1 MAWMAAL
8 KLACRGRTMADTCGY
23 QAELHALR
31 SLLRLHH
38 NCPSSP
44 AASMSLSSAAAAEA
58 GDADRSAVGVRV
70 QDLVAARH
78 CNRLRHKQVR
88 RGAHILETSG
98 LILSHSRSV
107 GRGRAGCQVCTAI
120 LKRPGHSSGCKR

>member
-1 MAWMAAL
+1 
-8 KLACRGRTMADTCGY
+8 MADTSGY

-44 AASMSLSSAAAAEA
+44 PASASSAADA
-58 GDADRSAVGVRV
+58 GDADKSVGVRV

-88 RGAHILETSG
+88 CVIRRVNSQVGGGICQTPRGIWQNFD
-98 LILSHSRSV
+98 R
-107 GRGRAGCQVCTAI
+107 
-120 LKRPGHSSGCKR
+120 KK

>member
-1 MAWMAAL
+1 MSWMAAL

-44 AASMSLSSAAAAEA
+44 AAAVSLSSAAAEA

-88 RGAHILETSG
+88 GGAHNDTTRVIILRQTAGDIRQTSAG
-98 LILSHSRSV
+98 LILSHSHSV
-107 GRGRAGCQVCTAI
+107 GRGHAEF
-120 LKRPGHSSGCKR
+120 